1 MSDRS
6 APTGAKRDSIVR
18 AAYDLAQDKGFAR
31 LTVGEIARKVGMTRS
46 LFYHYFP
53 DRNALADAVLDLII
67 DSIVDE
73 LTSWNT
79 GREEGNIDHALDDFI
94 TLMHTIAQ
102 RESIFT
108 RQLIRGGNA
117 ELYVRFISRAADRAS
132 DYIGRTTV
140 QDYISRHGAPITD
153 IHETVYILLVGSMSL
168 MRTHPDVSH
177 ETLKRIV
184 AQMLHIENGIMS
196 ASSPHSN

>member
-108 RQLIRGGNA
+108 R
-117 ELYVRFISRAADRAS
+117 AS

-153 IHETVYILLVGSMSL
+153 IHETFYILLVGSMSL